1 MKKMN
6 KIKNKYELA
15 KIFCNKLNVFNW
27 DTQKNKIN
35 RKIDE
40 IIMTSNSE
48 KEVKEAIK
56 EIKENYKFN
65 YSIYPIYTQNQY
77 AKEIKKY
84 GLIIE

>member
-1 MKKMN
+1 MN

-15 KIFCNKLNVFNW
+15 KIFCNELNVFNW
-27 DTQKNKIN
+27 NTQKNNINNKIN
-35 RKIDE
+35 E
-40 IIMTSNSE
+40 ILITNNK
-48 KEVKEAIK
+48 KEEVQEAIK
-56 EIKENYKFN
+56 KIKENYKFN

>member
-1 MKKMN
+1 MKKIN
-6 KIKNKYELA
+6 SKYELA
-15 KIFCNKLNVFNW
+15 KIFCNELNVFQW

-40 IIMTSNSE
+40 IIITNNK
-48 KEVKEAIK
+48 KEEIQKAIK
-56 EIKENYKFN
+56 KIKENYNFKYDIF
-65 YSIYPIYTQNQY
+65 PIYTKSQY